1 MKILASFTLFFSLN
15 IYADTLTLDEV
26 LSSTKDHFPLIQKSY
41 QEVLAAKEKQKSAVG
56 SFDASLDGKLDQR
69 PQGYYDGRSSSVKLV
84 KPLQTLG
91 AKVYGGYRVSEG
103 NYPDYEGKYNTLE
116 QGEYSVGVALSLW
129 RDAFIDSKRL
139 KLRNSKLNVTIAE
152 NAYQQA
158 ILKYQ
163 SLAMKSYW
171 EWVAY
176 GKTLRIQRELLEIA
190 QKRTSGL
197 EKRSSRGDLARIYL
211 TENNQ
216 YIVKRKAD
224 VLKAQQSFE
233 QLSYQL
239 SLFYRNKKGE
249 PVIPKLASVPQNM
262 LDITPMDI
270 GTEEKK
276 LQEILK
282 KTPQIQIL
290 KNEILSYQN
299 EKEFGENSL
308 KPKVDFNVELS
319 DDQGEGPKN
328 LRPTEVRAMVN
339 FSIPIE
345 RNLGN
350 GQAQAAEA
358 KIRALEKELAYLEQY
373 TKVTLD
379 RLIVQLNIASQIIKN
394 AAKEIEYAEVL
405 RQAEYKKFQQGASD
419 FFVVNLREQNK
430 ADAQIKQ
437 VDAYLKYQKAYA
449 EYLYLMLSF

>member
-1 MKILASFTLFFSLN
+1 MKFLITLSLFLGIN
-15 IYADTLTLDEV
+15 AYAETLTLDEV
-26 LSSTKDHFPLIQKSY
+26 LSSTKEHFPLIQKSY
-41 QEVLAAKEKQKSAVG
+41 EDIVAAKAKRRSAIG
-56 SFDASLDGKLDQR
+56 GFDASIDGKLDQR
-69 PQGYYDGRSSSVKLV
+69 PQGYYDGQSQSVKIV
-84 KPLQTLG
+84 KPLQSFG

-103 NYPDYEGKYNTLE
+103 SYPDYEGKYNTLDN
-116 QGEYSVGVALSLW
+116 GEYSVGVALSLW
-129 RDAFIDSKRL
+129 RDSFIDSKRL
-139 KLRNSKLNVTIAE
+139 KLRNSELDVSIAE

-158 ILKYQ
+158 VLKYQ

-176 GKTLRIQRELLEIA
+176 GKTLRIQKELLEMA
-190 QKRTSGL
+190 QKRTFGL
-197 EKRSSRGDLARIYL
+197 ERRSNRGDLAKIYL

-233 QLSYQL
+233 QLSYEL

-249 PVIPKLASVPQNM
+249 PVIPRLGSVPENM

-270 GTEEKK
+270 TAEEKK

-290 KNEILSYQN
+290 KNEILSYKN

-319 DDQGEGPKN
+319 DDQGDGPKN

-339 FSIPIE
+339 FSVPLE

-350 GQAQAAEA
+350 GQTQAAEA

-379 RLIVQLNIASQIIKN
+379 RLIVQLNIASQIITN
-394 AAKEIEYAEVL
+394 TAKEIEYAETL

-430 ADAQIKQ
+430 ADAQVKQ